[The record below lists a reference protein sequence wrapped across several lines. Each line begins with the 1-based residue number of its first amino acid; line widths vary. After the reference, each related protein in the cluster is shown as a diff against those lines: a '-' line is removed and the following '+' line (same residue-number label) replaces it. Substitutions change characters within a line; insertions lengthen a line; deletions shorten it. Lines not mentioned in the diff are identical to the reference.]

1 MFKNKGKI
9 IKRIVTVLGLTA
21 GALVVYKAYHKKKAT
36 LIKKNKNNDAYI
48 EPATPISL
56 DTGYPLRP
64 GVPAEDPKTSLGCD
78 LNLQVKENATPK
90 VLITG
95 AGSYIGEYV
104 KSYAEEHYPNI
115 SFDTLDM
122 LDPNWR
128 EYDFAGYD
136 TVYHVAGIAH
146 ADVGKVSEEEKEK
159 YYVVNTD
166 LALEVAKRAKE
177 GGVHQFIFMSS
188 MIVYGD
194 SAPFGKEKMIGR
206 DTIPAPSNFYGDS
219 KWQADKG
226 VRALADKN
234 FKVAVLR
241 PPMIYGRGSKGNFPI
256 LAKMAKKLPIFP
268 DVDNERSMLYI
279 ENLCEFICKLIL
291 CDEGGIYFPQNKE
304 YAKTSELVNII
315 AKISGKKTKNFKVL
329 RPAVKIAGKIPG
341 KIKNLVNKAF
351 GNSCYE
357 QNISEYSF
365 EYRLYGLEESIIK
378 TEEVLDNYS

>member
-1 MFKNKGKI
+1 MMKKYKMKK
-9 IKRIVTVLGLTA
+9 IKRIVKIIGITA
-21 GALVVYKAYHKKKAT
+21 GVVVLYKAFSKKKKA
-36 LIKKNKNNDAYI
+36 LSEKSSDGEDSIKA
-48 EPATPISL
+48 ATPVSL

-64 GVPAEDPKTSLGCD
+64 GVPAEDPQTPLGCD
-78 LNLQVKENATPK
+78 MELKVIEDTNPR

-104 KSYAEEHYPNI
+104 KTYAEEHYPDI
-115 SFDTLDM
+115 TFDTLDM

-128 EYDFAGYD
+128 EYDFTGYD
-136 TVYHVAGIAH
+136 AVYHVAGIAH

-159 YYVVNTD
+159 YYAVNTD
-166 LALEVAKRAKE
+166 LAIEVAKKAKE
-177 GGVHQFIFMSS
+177 SGVHQFIFMSS

-206 DTIPAPSNFYGDS
+206 DTVPTPANFYGDS

-226 VRALADKN
+226 VRALADKD

-241 PPMIYGRGSKGNFPI
+241 PPMIYGKGSKGNYPK
-256 LAKMAKKLPIFP
+256 LAKLAKKLPIFP
-268 DVDNERSMLYI
+268 EVDNKRSMLYI

-291 CDEGGIYFPQNKE
+291 CGEGGIYFPQNKE
-304 YAKTSELVNII
+304 YAKTSEIVNII
-315 AKISGKKTKNFKVL
+315 AKSSGKKSKNFKVL
-329 RPAVKIAGKIPG
+329 RPAVKIAGKVPG

-357 QNISEYSF
+357 QELSEYSF
-365 EYRLYGLEESIIK
+365 EYRLYDLEDSIIK
-378 TEEVLDNYS
+378 TEK